1 MLPDHAADIHDSA
14 SIAPIVRLKFL
25 IGLNDPNRLLQNL
38 GEILAWACAE
48 MNVGMFVANLPACRP
63 ILTNLISHFSSSFR
77 SRSGPSHNYG
87 SSKKPYARGSLRG
100 GDPAS
105 KHWMELDERPES
117 TGLNNHLGN
126 KSKDVGVET
135 KIYG

>member
-1 MLPDHAADIHDSA
+1 
-14 SIAPIVRLKFL
+14 
-25 IGLNDPNRLLQNL
+25 
-38 GEILAWACAE
+38 

-117 TGLNNHLGN
+117 TGLNNHLSN